1 MISCLRSEY
10 SCRRDGMTG
19 HPTAAVLTMSD
30 FSCVASGSVSHLQL
44 LNVAP
49 QLTLISLTS
58 VGVVALG
65 SSEEDADDLLAS
77 RLMEED
83 ESSRCCC

>member
-1 MISCLRSEY
+1 MAY
-10 SCRRDGMTG
+10 
-19 HPTAAVLTMSD
+19 

-65 SSEEDADDLLAS
+65 SSEEEDAEDLLAS
-77 RLMEED
+77 RLREED
-83 ESSRCCC
+83 ESSRCCCCCC